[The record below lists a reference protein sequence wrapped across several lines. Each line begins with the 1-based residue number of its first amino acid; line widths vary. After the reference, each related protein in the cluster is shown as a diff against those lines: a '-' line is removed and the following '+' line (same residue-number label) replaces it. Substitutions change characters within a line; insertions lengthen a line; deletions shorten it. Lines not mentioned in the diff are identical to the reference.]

1 MKSLSMNDLISELY
15 LDTICFCDLR
25 INDLAVYEEEG
36 DRYIVRIKKIIITS
50 NNVELFDEEYNK
62 FMEGHPGDTLYK
74 YEV

>member
-1 MKSLSMNDLISELY
+1 
-15 LDTICFCDLR
+15 
-25 INDLAVYEEEG
+25 VYEEEG